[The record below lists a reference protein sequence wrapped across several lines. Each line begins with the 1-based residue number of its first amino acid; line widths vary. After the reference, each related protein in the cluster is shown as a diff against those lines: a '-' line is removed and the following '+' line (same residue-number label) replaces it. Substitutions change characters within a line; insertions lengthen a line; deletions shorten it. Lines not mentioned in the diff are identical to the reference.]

1 MLKLIPN
8 VCRLPL
14 YFIPKSRYMAI
25 NICKIC
31 PEYLNIFNLSNPIHG
46 GGGGRIC
53 PLRFFLH
60 NSKMPGDIENKLSD
74 FNFTLLM
81 VILHILS
88 ITIVVRCCHNNL
100 LFAVCHIIFWVE
112 KTKKLELFSR

>member
-1 MLKLIPN
+1 MLKPIPN

-14 YFIPKSRYMAI
+14 YFIPKSGYMAI
-25 NICKIC
+25 NISICKIC

-46 GGGGRIC
+46 GGGWWEI
-53 PLRFFLH
+53 LKTNFLTL
-60 NSKMPGDIENKLSD
+60 MPGDIENKLSD
-74 FNFTLLM
+74 FNFTLLI
-81 VILHILS
+81 VILRILS

-100 LFAVCHIIFWVE
+100 LFAVGHIIFWVE